1 MNNDFLTCIYTYSYN
16 SAAPISAMAAGLI
29 FSLFKYSE
37 YIQNIHLSNTNLII
51 RQNDQIRFLLKR
63 IIDLNKKIDRL
74 HFDYTTLSTSSTFLD
89 EEDIVKN
96 IIIEEVVEEDIVK
109 NIIIEDIIIE
119 EVVEEDIVENLQA
132 NVIENNFEIIETEID
147 DKLNKK
153 KSWFRPF
160 F

>member
-1 MNNDFLTCIYTYSYN
+1 MNNDFLACIYTYSYN

-37 YIQNIHLSNTNLII
+37 YIQSIHLSNTNLII
-51 RQNDQIRFLLKR
+51 KQNDQIQFLLKR
-63 IIDLNKKIDRL
+63 IIDLNKKIDRM
-74 HFDYTTLSTSSTFLD
+74 HFDYTILSTSSTFLD
-89 EEDIVKN
+89 EEKDVDKDVDKDIIVKEN
-96 IIIEEVVEEDIVK
+96 IIIEEVVEE
-109 NIIIEDIIIE
+109 N
-119 EVVEEDIVENLQA
+119 IVENLQA

>member
-63 IIDLNKKIDRL
+63 IIDLNKKIDRM
-74 HFDYTTLSTSSTFLD
+74 HFDYTILTTSSTFLD
-89 EEDIVKN
+89 EEKDVDKDIIVK
-96 IIIEEVVEEDIVK
+96 
-109 NIIIEDIIIE
+109 EDIIIE

>member
-1 MNNDFLTCIYTYSYN
+1 MNNDFLACIYTYSYN

-37 YIQNIHLSNTNLII
+37 YIQSIHLSNTNLII
-51 RQNDQIRFLLKR
+51 KQNDQIQFLLKR
-63 IIDLNKKIDRL
+63 IIDLNKKIDRM
-74 HFDYTTLSTSSTFLD
+74 HFDYTILSTSSTFLD

-96 IIIEEVVEEDIVK
+96 
-109 NIIIEDIIIE
+109 IIIE